1 MCGGMTY
8 KYPNPKT
15 RQIEARRVFFPQ
27 PHAQIPI
34 IGDGGTVYLH
44 QWGRR
49 DKQEDSDSDVPITGW
64 ARGDKLESA
73 YWQHYHPELVLIPAL
88 RFSEKGK
95 LPKSRWFDMP
105 EDTFLKG
112 LKIQR
117 KDKTFVYLVTHSALG
132 ELEKIHP
139 RMPLLVNA
147 QQEPVLLE
155 ITPESEQDQLK
166 FEF

>member
-1 MCGGMTY
+1 M
-8 KYPNPKT
+8 
-15 RQIEARRVFFPQ
+15 EA
-27 PHAQIPI
+27 
-34 IGDGGTVYLH
+34 GGTVFLY

-49 DKQEDSDSDVPITGW
+49 DQQEDSDYDVPITGW
-64 ARGDKLESA
+64 ARCDKLESA
-73 YWQHYHPELVLIPAL
+73 YWQHYHPEPVLIPAL
-88 RFSEKGK
+88 KFSEKGK
-95 LPKSRWFDMP
+95 LPKSRWFEMP

-112 LKIQR
+112 LKIQW
-117 KDKTFVYLVTHSALG
+117 KDKAFVYVVTHSALG

-155 ITPESEQDQLK
+155 ITPESEQAQLQ